1 MHARPHLET
10 HSRSLGHS
18 AVAGAAYRLG
28 LQLYDEKAGVMR
40 DFRKRK
46 LGEEIVLALTVAP
59 KGAPSWATDPAQ
71 LWNRVEA
78 AETRKDAQLARDY
91 RIPIP
96 FHLTDEQAGQLSTD
110 MAMYIAEELFT
121 PVSIGL
127 HRDADLDAQGLPK
140 PNDKQGFH
148 AHLYFPTRALADL
161 DGSDSSSR
169 SGSASGSGFGAKLT
183 ILSNKRTSVAFV
195 EAMNAKWA
203 MLANQYASTTGLT
216 ADYDHRSY
224 KRMGLNLTPTPS
236 MGRHAVAMERKGIPT
251 WKGDRLREA
260 QVMAK
265 VFERAHSVSQQAQ
278 HAQAVADVAREK
290 GKPAVK
296 SGLLVPS
303 GLKTTGGMAQT
314 KRAPSVGEPR
324 FISVLQGGTTLAERI
339 RNMGPAPTTWAERE
353 TLERLLEYINMVE
366 RCCAMVDE
374 YEREKAK
381 LERQREREKAAELE
395 AEFQASQSRGYR
407 SRVYVQVK
415 DWEKQHPWRVK
426 VASMAGPNAKHE
438 DLKRLQ
444 SQLQIHDR
452 HVQTFKASASA
463 HRSSADDAGKG
474 IATVTIQIV
483 EQEAKLVHALRD
495 VAGLKPDLLENL
507 PALMPVAQREVVR
520 EAIDKVRAVVRD
532 VISARSTDTE
542 CINTEST
549 KLPSPKFKS

>member
-28 LQLYDEKAGVMR
+28 LKLYDEKAGVMR
-40 DFRKRK
+40 DFRKRQ

-96 FHLTDEQAGQLSTD
+96 FYLTDEQAGQLSTD
-110 MAMYIAEELFT
+110 MATYIAEELFT

-127 HRDADLDAQGLPK
+127 HRDGDLDAQGLPK

-161 DGSDSSSR
+161 DGSESSSG
-169 SGSASGSGFGAKLT
+169 SGSASGTGFGAKLT

-195 EAMNAKWA
+195 ESMNARWA
-203 MLANQYASTTGLT
+203 MLANQYTSTTGLT

-224 KRMGLNLTPTPS
+224 KRMGLNLVPTPT
-236 MGRHAVAMERKGIPT
+236 MGRRAVAMERKGIPT

-303 GLKTTGGMAQT
+303 GLKTKGAKVQT
-314 KRAPSVGEPR
+314 KPALSVGEPR

-452 HVQTFKASASA
+452 HVQTFKASANA
-463 HRSSADDAGKG
+463 HRNSADDAGKG
-474 IATVTIQIV
+474 IATVTVQII
-483 EQEAKLVHALRD
+483 EQEAKLVDALRN
-495 VAGLKPDLLENL
+495 VAGHKPDLLEKL
-507 PALMPVAQREVVR
+507 PALVPVGQREFVR
-520 EAIDKVRAVVRD
+520 EAIDKVQAVVGT
-532 VISARSTDTE
+532 SAEAVVADIDQATVVKSSTLT
-542 CINTEST
+542 
-549 KLPSPKFKS
+549 PKH

>member
-28 LQLYDEKAGVMR
+28 LQLFDEKAGVMR
-40 DFRKRK
+40 DFRKRQ

-110 MAMYIAEELFT
+110 IALYIAEELFT

-127 HRDADLDAQGLPK
+127 HRDGDLDAQGLPK

-161 DGSDSSSR
+161 DGSESSSG
-169 SGSASGSGFGAKLT
+169 SGSSSGTGFGAKLT

-195 EAMNAKWA
+195 EAMNARWA
-203 MLANQYASTTGLT
+203 MLANQYASTTGLS

-224 KRMGLNLTPTPS
+224 KRMGLKLTPTPT
-236 MGRHAVAMERKGIPT
+236 MGRSVVAMERKGIPT

-265 VFERAHSVSQQAQ
+265 VFERAHSVSLQAQ

-290 GKPAVK
+290 GKPVAK

-303 GLKTTGGMAQT
+303 GLKTTGAKVQT

-324 FISVLQGGTTLAERI
+324 FISVLSGGTTLAERI
-339 RNMGPAPTTWAERE
+339 RNMGSAPTTWAERE
-353 TLERLLEYINMVE
+353 ALERLLEYINMVE

-374 YEREKAK
+374 WLREKAK

-426 VASMAGPNAKHE
+426 VASMAGPSAKHE

-452 HVQTFKASASA
+452 HVQTFKASANA

-474 IATVTIQIV
+474 IATVTVQII
-483 EQEAKLVHALRD
+483 EQEAKLVDALRD
-495 VAGLKPDLLENL
+495 VARQKPDLLEKL
-507 PALMPVAQREVVR
+507 LALMPVGHREFVR
-520 EAIDKVRAVVRD
+520 EAIDKVQAVVET
-532 VISARSTDTE
+532 SAEAVVADIEQAIAVKPSTLT
-542 CINTEST
+542 
-549 KLPSPKFKS
+549 PKH

>member
-1 MHARPHLET
+1 MYARPHLET

-28 LQLYDEKAGVMR
+28 LQLFDEKAGVMR
-40 DFRKRK
+40 DFRKRQ

-78 AETRKDAQLARDY
+78 AETRKDAQVARDY

-127 HRDADLDAQGLPK
+127 HRDGDLDAQGLPK

-161 DGSDSSSR
+161 DGSESSSG
-169 SGSASGSGFGAKLT
+169 SGSALGTGFGAKLT

-195 EAMNAKWA
+195 EAMNARWA
-203 MLANQYASTTGLT
+203 MLANKYASTTGLT
-216 ADYDHRSY
+216 AGYDHRSY
-224 KRMGLNLTPTPS
+224 KRMGLNLTPTPT
-236 MGRHAVAMERKGIPT
+236 MGRRAVAMERRGIPT

-278 HAQAVADVAREK
+278 HAQAVADVARER

-303 GLKTTGGMAQT
+303 GLKTTGVKAQT
-314 KRAPSVGEPR
+314 KSAPPVGEPR

-339 RNMGPAPTTWAERE
+339 RNMGSAPTTWAERE
-353 TLERLLEYINMVE
+353 ALERLLEYINMVE

-426 VASMAGPNAKHE
+426 VASMAGPSAKHE

-444 SQLQIHDR
+444 SQLQVHDR
-452 HVQTFKASASA
+452 HVQTFKASVSA
-463 HRSSADDAGKG
+463 HKSLSEDASKG
-474 IATVTIQIV
+474 IATVTVQII
-483 EQEAKLVHALRD
+483 EQEAKLVDALRD
-495 VAGLKPDLLENL
+495 VAGLKPDLLEKL
-507 PALMPVAQREVVR
+507 PALVRVAHREVVR
-520 EAIDKVRAVVRD
+520 DALDKVQAVVTSVGESPIAD
-532 VISARSTDTE
+532 IEQATVVKSSTL
-542 CINTEST
+542 I
-549 KLPSPKFKS
+549 PKH